1 MSVDYQDA
9 ISTALR
15 ESWLEQIQ
23 LTPPPTDA
31 NLILLLMDPIHI
43 ASISQQFE
51 KLPFV
56 DMVELNLQ
64 RSNELKGQTV
74 QQLQM
79 QLQWVSKSP

>member
-1 MSVDYQDA
+1 MSIDYQDA

-23 LTPPPTDA
+23 LTPPTDA

>member
-15 ESWLEQIQ
+15 ESWPEQIQ
-23 LTPPPTDA
+23 LTPPTDA

>member
-1 MSVDYQDA
+1 
-9 ISTALR
+9 
-15 ESWLEQIQ
+15 
-23 LTPPPTDA
+23 
-31 NLILLLMDPIHI
+31 MDPIHI

>member
-23 LTPPPTDA
+23 LTPPTDA

-64 RSNELKGQTV
+64 RSIELKGQTV

-79 QLQWVSKSP
+79 QPQWVSKRP

>member
-23 LTPPPTDA
+23 LTPPDA

>member
-1 MSVDYQDA
+1 MRIDCQDA

-23 LTPPPTDA
+23 LTPPTDA
-31 NLILLLMDPIHI
+31 DLILLLMDPIHI

-64 RSNELKGQTV
+64 RSIELKGQTV

>member
-1 MSVDYQDA
+1 MSIDYQDA

-23 LTPPPTDA
+23 LTPTDA

-64 RSNELKGQTV
+64 CSTELKGQTV

>member
-23 LTPPPTDA
+23 LTPPTDA

-64 RSNELKGQTV
+64 RSIELKGQTV

>member
-1 MSVDYQDA
+1 MSIDYQDA

-23 LTPPPTDA
+23 LTPTDA

>member
-1 MSVDYQDA
+1 MSIDYQDA

-23 LTPPPTDA
+23 LTPPTDA

-64 RSNELKGQTV
+64 RSIELKGQTV

>member
-23 LTPPPTDA
+23 LTPPTDA

-43 ASISQQFE
+43 ASISQQFD

-64 RSNELKGQTV
+64 RSIELKGQTV

>member
-1 MSVDYQDA
+1 MDDLQSDS
-9 ISTALR
+9 STALR

-23 LTPPPTDA
+23 LTPPTDA

-51 KLPFV
+51 KCPFV
-56 DMVELNLQ
+56 NMVELNLQ
-64 RSNELKGQTV
+64 RSIELKGQTV

>member
-23 LTPPPTDA
+23 LYPPTDA